1 MRVVALTFHD
11 VLNDD
16 EQSKSPKGEDFYN
29 IRLNELEQLLSE
41 LRKLGYHS
49 ASSRDF
55 HAWQLGKKTL
65 PERSVVLTFDDGYVS
80 HMEIVAPLLMR
91 HRFTGTFFVT
101 TGFIGKPGY
110 VNWEQLKKMIFLGME
125 IGSHGVTHKPLTK
138 CTREELSNEI
148 VESKRVLEEKLGVP
162 IHTMAVPGG
171 FWNERVAKVAE
182 RAGYEAVWVS
192 TIGTNGKETNALGL
206 RRVVVRRPFSV
217 HRVVSM
223 VEGWQPAF
231 WWAANQQFLIKML
244 KRVLGVYRYEQL
256 KKKLVPNA

>member
-11 VLNDD
+11 VLSND
-16 EQSKSPKGEDFYN
+16 EGSKSPKGEDFYN
-29 IRLNELEQLLSE
+29 ITLSELEQLLSE

-49 ASSRDF
+49 TSSRDF
-55 HAWQLGKKTL
+55 RAWQLGKKTL
-65 PERSVVLTFDDGYVS
+65 PERSVVLTFDDGYVG

-101 TGFIGKPGY
+101 TDFIGKPGY

-125 IGSHGVTHKPLTK
+125 IGSHGITHKPLTK

-171 FWNERVAKVAE
+171 FWNETVAEIAE

-231 WWAANQQFLIKML
+231 WWAANQQFLIRML

-256 KKKLVPNA
+256 KKKIVPDA